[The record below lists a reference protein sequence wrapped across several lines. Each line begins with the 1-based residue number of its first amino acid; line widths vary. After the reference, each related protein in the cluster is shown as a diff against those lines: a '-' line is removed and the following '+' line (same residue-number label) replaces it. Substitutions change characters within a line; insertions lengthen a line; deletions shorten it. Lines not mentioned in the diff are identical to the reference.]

1 MMNLFTFAKK
11 AGTAMTKYNSKLPSY
26 TRITK
31 LTESA
36 VIGCMYIEAN
46 GVVGYH
52 EAPVP
57 QLFLLVQGEG

>member
-1 MMNLFTFAKK
+1 MNLFTFAKK
-11 AGTAMTKYNSKLPSY
+11 AGTAMTKYNPKLPSY

-36 VIGCMYIEAN
+36 VIGCMYIEPN

-57 QLFLLVQGEG
+57 QLFLVVQGKG